1 MKVFLQKDLKD
12 CGLAV
17 LQSIYHFFYD
27 KKISINSLKT
37 KAFYSNDGI
46 NIANLER
53 LAKEFGIILES
64 YGGPYENLKT
74 LEIVKP
80 TIILIK
86 TEDLNHYVLL
96 TKVKKSKFEIIDP
109 LKGKVKI
116 KAETMAKIFQ
126 NVVIFAQKDPEY
138 KRSKIKDKSWNN
150 WWFFL
155 ESKSNWYLI
164 FLFFITAVSNFLSSL
179 FMKTIIDKVLPQQ
192 DIGLVI
198 KVSIFFAW
206 IVIWRILQD
215 IIKKIYIHKI
225 ELKIEKDI
233 FDRFFNAL
241 KTGKNFQLLKL
252 DNHDYIRRINLIP
265 SFAAFSASFYY
276 HIFNEVITFL
286 ISFFILLWIDIK
298 ILGLIIGIGII
309 YLFISII
316 VRKSISK
323 NHQFLMEDQLNSLTS
338 TNDMIFSL
346 ENLKRD
352 DVYKN
357 LKHQFDEKYYRYK
370 KTEFNIWKKES
381 YLSSF
386 NNFLFSI
393 APILIVVISSFWIFD
408 KKLSIGEL
416 LLFLSFFSFFI
427 NPLSSF
433 VNIVTNL
440 PIFLKEFELL
450 NFVLNIEK
458 ETTGKY
464 HQKIS
469 DIKLKD
475 LSVSYYK
482 NKTLFYIE
490 KMQIKENLHIIG
502 KNGSGK
508 STFLRLLNQEI
519 VYNGDFLINNL
530 DLKYYDQNELRKR
543 ICYIKSQNYFP
554 NISVLSFITN
564 ENPEKIQNL
573 INNFQRFDIQEMLYE
588 WQISLDSKFINN
600 GSNFSSGQKQII
612 ALLQLLTKD
621 FDLILLDEA
630 FENIDEKNFEF
641 LKKVISNYQKNA
653 MFIEISHSKR
663 YVIEQGE
670 TFDIKDISKQ

>member
-64 YGGPYENLKT
+64 YGGPYENLKN

-86 TEDLNHYVLL
+86 TGDLNHYVLL
-96 TKVKKSKFEIIDP
+96 TKIKKSKFEIIDP

-116 KAETMAKIFQ
+116 KPETMAKIFQ

-138 KRSKIKDKSWNN
+138 KRSKVKDKSWNN

-588 WQISLDSKFINN
+588 WQISLDSKFVNN

-612 ALLQLLTKD
+612 AILQLLTKD

>member
-86 TEDLNHYVLL
+86 TGDLNHYVLL

-198 KVSIFFAW
+198 KVSLFFAW

-490 KMQIKENLHIIG
+490 KMQIKENLRIIG

-588 WQISLDSKFINN
+588 WQISLDSKFVNN

-612 ALLQLLTKD
+612 AILQLLTKD

>member
-86 TEDLNHYVLL
+86 TGDLNHYVLL

-198 KVSIFFAW
+198 KVSLFFAW

-298 ILGLIIGIGII
+298 ILGIIIGIGII

-323 NHQFLMEDQLNSLTS
+323 NHQFLMEDQLNSLTG

-386 NNFLFSI
+386 NNFLFSL

-530 DLKYYDQNELRKR
+530 DLKYYDQNELRRR

-573 INNFQRFDIQEMLYE
+573 INNFQRFGIQEMLYE
-588 WQISLDSKFINN
+588 WQISLDSKFVNN

>member
-27 KKISINSLKT
+27 KKLSINSLKT

-86 TEDLNHYVLL
+86 TGDLNHYVLL

-116 KAETMAKIFQ
+116 KPEIMAKIFQ
-126 NVVIFAQKDPEY
+126 NVVIFAQKDPDY
-138 KRSKIKDKSWNN
+138 KRSKVKDKSWNN

-192 DIGLVI
+192 DISLVI

-588 WQISLDSKFINN
+588 WQISLDSKFVNN

-612 ALLQLLTKD
+612 AILQLLTKD

-663 YVIEQGE
+663 YVIEKGE

>member
-86 TEDLNHYVLL
+86 TGDLNHYVLL

-126 NVVIFAQKDPEY
+126 NIVIFAQKDPEY

-192 DIGLVI
+192 DLGLVI
-198 KVSIFFAW
+198 KVSLFFAW

-309 YLFISII
+309 YLLISII

-408 KKLSIGEL
+408 NKLSIGEL

-588 WQISLDSKFINN
+588 WQISLDSKFVNN

-612 ALLQLLTKD
+612 AILQLLTKD

-663 YVIEQGE
+663 YVIDQGE

>member
-64 YGGPYENLKT
+64 YGGHYENLKT

-86 TEDLNHYVLL
+86 TSDLNHYVLL

-179 FMKTIIDKVLPQQ
+179 FMKTIVDKVLPQQ
-192 DIGLVI
+192 DLGLVI
-198 KVSIFFAW
+198 KVSLFFAW

-408 KKLSIGEL
+408 NKLSIGEL

-573 INNFQRFDIQEMLYE
+573 INNFQRFDIQQMLYE
-588 WQISLDSKFINN
+588 WQISLDSKFVNN

-612 ALLQLLTKD
+612 AILQLLTRD

>member
-86 TEDLNHYVLL
+86 TGDLNHYVLL

-198 KVSIFFAW
+198 KASIFFAW

-225 ELKIEKDI
+225 KLKIEKDI

-298 ILGLIIGIGII
+298 ILGLIIGIGVI

-458 ETTGKY
+458 ETIGKY

-588 WQISLDSKFINN
+588 WQISLDSKFVNN

>member
-64 YGGPYENLKT
+64 YGGPYENLKN
-74 LEIVKP
+74 LEVVKP

-86 TEDLNHYVLL
+86 TGDLNHYVLL

-138 KRSKIKDKSWNN
+138 KRSKVKDKSWNN

-316 VRKSISK
+316 ARKSISK

-588 WQISLDSKFINN
+588 WQISLDSKFVNN

-612 ALLQLLTKD
+612 AILQLLTKD

>member
-27 KKISINSLKT
+27 KKLSINSLKT

-86 TEDLNHYVLL
+86 TGDLNHYVLL

-109 LKGKVKI
+109 LKGKLKI

-126 NVVIFAQKDPEY
+126 NVVIFAQKDPDY
-138 KRSKIKDKSWNN
+138 KRSKVKDKSWNN

-192 DIGLVI
+192 DLGLVI
-198 KVSIFFAW
+198 KVSLFFAW

-393 APILIVVISSFWIFD
+393 VPILIVVISSFWIFD

>member
-86 TEDLNHYVLL
+86 TGDLNHYVLL

-116 KAETMAKIFQ
+116 KPETMAKIFQ

-198 KVSIFFAW
+198 KVSLFFAW
-206 IVIWRILQD
+206 VVIWRILQD

-276 HIFNEVITFL
+276 HIFNEVIIFL
-286 ISFFILLWIDIK
+286 ISFFILLWIDIR

-588 WQISLDSKFINN
+588 WEISLDSKFINN

-612 ALLQLLTKD
+612 AILQLLTKD

>member
-27 KKISINSLKT
+27 KKLSINSLKT

-46 NIANLER
+46 NIANLEQ

-86 TEDLNHYVLL
+86 TGDLNHYVLL

-109 LKGKVKI
+109 LKGKVKV

-198 KVSIFFAW
+198 KVSLFFAW

-475 LSVSYYK
+475 LSVSYYN

-530 DLKYYDQNELRKR
+530 DLKYYDQNELHKR

-612 ALLQLLTKD
+612 AILQLLTKD

>member
-86 TEDLNHYVLL
+86 TGDLNHYVLL

-116 KAETMAKIFQ
+116 KNETMAKIFQ
-126 NVVIFAQKDPEY
+126 NVVIFAQKDPGY

-192 DIGLVI
+192 DLGLVI
-198 KVSIFFAW
+198 KVSLFFAW

-316 VRKSISK
+316 VRKTISK

-416 LLFLSFFSFFI
+416 LLFLSFLSFFI

-490 KMQIKENLHIIG
+490 KMQIKENLRIIG

-588 WQISLDSKFINN
+588 WQISLDSKFVNN

-612 ALLQLLTKD
+612 AILQLLTKD

>member
-27 KKISINSLKT
+27 KKLSINSLKT

-86 TEDLNHYVLL
+86 TGDLNHYVLL

-138 KRSKIKDKSWNN
+138 KKSKIKDKSWNN

-198 KVSIFFAW
+198 KVSLFFAW

-352 DVYKN
+352 DVYKH

-386 NNFLFSI
+386 NNFLFSL

-588 WQISLDSKFINN
+588 WQISLDSKFVNN

-612 ALLQLLTKD
+612 AILQLLTKD

>member
-64 YGGPYENLKT
+64 YGGPYENLKN

-86 TEDLNHYVLL
+86 TGDLNHYVLL

-116 KAETMAKIFQ
+116 KPETMAKIFQ
-126 NVVIFAQKDPEY
+126 NVVIFAQKDPDY
-138 KRSKIKDKSWNN
+138 KRSKVKDKSWNN

-316 VRKSISK
+316 ARKSISK

-588 WQISLDSKFINN
+588 WQISLDSKFVNN

-612 ALLQLLTKD
+612 AILQLLTKD

>member
-86 TEDLNHYVLL
+86 TGDLNHYVLL

-116 KAETMAKIFQ
+116 KAETMVKIFQ

-198 KVSIFFAW
+198 KVSLFFAW

-519 VYNGDFLINNL
+519 IYNGDFLINNL

-588 WQISLDSKFINN
+588 WQISLDSKFVNN

-612 ALLQLLTKD
+612 AILQLLTKD

>member
-64 YGGPYENLKT
+64 YGGPYENLKN

-86 TEDLNHYVLL
+86 TGDLNHYVLL

-109 LKGKVKI
+109 LKGKLKI
-116 KAETMAKIFQ
+116 KTETMAKIFQ

-138 KRSKIKDKSWNN
+138 KRSKVKDKSWNN

-573 INNFQRFDIQEMLYE
+573 INNFQRFDIQEILYE
-588 WQISLDSKFINN
+588 WQISLDSKFVNN

-612 ALLQLLTKD
+612 AILQLLTKD

>member
-86 TEDLNHYVLL
+86 TGDLNHYVLL

-109 LKGKVKI
+109 LKGKLKI

-192 DIGLVI
+192 DLGLVI
-198 KVSIFFAW
+198 KVSLFFAW

-346 ENLKRD
+346 VNLKRD

-408 KKLSIGEL
+408 EKLSIGEL

-588 WQISLDSKFINN
+588 WQISLDSKFVNN

-612 ALLQLLTKD
+612 AILQLLTKD

>member
-64 YGGPYENLKT
+64 YGGPYENLKN

-86 TEDLNHYVLL
+86 TGDLNHYVLL

-109 LKGKVKI
+109 LKGKLKI
-116 KAETMAKIFQ
+116 KTETMAKIFQ

-138 KRSKIKDKSWNN
+138 KRSKVKDKSWNN

-346 ENLKRD
+346 ENLKHD

-370 KTEFNIWKKES
+370 KSEFNIWKKES

-588 WQISLDSKFINN
+588 WQISLDSKFVNN

-612 ALLQLLTKD
+612 AILQLLTKD

>member
-86 TEDLNHYVLL
+86 TGDLNHYVLL

-109 LKGKVKI
+109 LKGKIKI

-138 KRSKIKDKSWNN
+138 KRSKAKDKSWNN

-588 WQISLDSKFINN
+588 WQISLDSKFVNN

-612 ALLQLLTKD
+612 AILQLLTKD

>member
-27 KKISINSLKT
+27 KKLSINSLKT

-86 TEDLNHYVLL
+86 TGDLNHYVLL

-126 NVVIFAQKDPEY
+126 NVVIFAQKDPDY

-198 KVSIFFAW
+198 KVSLFFAW

-588 WQISLDSKFINN
+588 WQISLDSKFVNN

-612 ALLQLLTKD
+612 AILQLLTKD

>member
-27 KKISINSLKT
+27 KKLSINSLKT

-86 TEDLNHYVLL
+86 TGDLNHYVLL

-179 FMKTIIDKVLPQQ
+179 FMKTIIDKVFPQQ

-346 ENLKRD
+346 VNLKRD

-408 KKLSIGEL
+408 EKLSIGEL

-588 WQISLDSKFINN
+588 WQISLDSKFVNN

-612 ALLQLLTKD
+612 AILQLLTKD

>member
-86 TEDLNHYVLL
+86 TGDLNHYVLL

-179 FMKTIIDKVLPQQ
+179 FMKTIVDKVLPQQ
-192 DIGLVI
+192 DLGLVI
-198 KVSIFFAW
+198 KVSLFFAW

-408 KKLSIGEL
+408 EKLSIGEL

-573 INNFQRFDIQEMLYE
+573 INNFQRFDIQQMLYE
-588 WQISLDSKFINN
+588 WQISLDSKFVNN

-612 ALLQLLTKD
+612 AILQLLTRD

>member
-86 TEDLNHYVLL
+86 TGDLNHYVLL

-192 DIGLVI
+192 DLGLVI
-198 KVSIFFAW
+198 KVSLFFAW

-408 KKLSIGEL
+408 EKLSIGEL

-588 WQISLDSKFINN
+588 WQISLDSKFVNN

-612 ALLQLLTKD
+612 AILQLLTKD

>member
-27 KKISINSLKT
+27 KKLSINSLKT

-86 TEDLNHYVLL
+86 TGDLNHYVLL

-126 NVVIFAQKDPEY
+126 NIVIFAQKDPEY

-298 ILGLIIGIGII
+298 ILGLIMGIGII

-393 APILIVVISSFWIFD
+393 VPILIVVISSFWIFD
-408 KKLSIGEL
+408 NKLSIGEL

-588 WQISLDSKFINN
+588 WQISLDSKFVNN

-612 ALLQLLTKD
+612 AILQLLTKD

-630 FENIDEKNFEF
+630 FENIDEKNFKF
-641 LKKVISNYQKNA
+641 LKEVILNYQKNA

>member
-86 TEDLNHYVLL
+86 TGDLNHYVLL

-298 ILGLIIGIGII
+298 ILGLIIGIGIV

-346 ENLKRD
+346 ENLKQD

-508 STFLRLLNQEI
+508 STFLRFLNQEI

-588 WQISLDSKFINN
+588 WQISLDSKFVNN

-612 ALLQLLTKD
+612 AILQLLTKD

>member
-64 YGGPYENLKT
+64 YGGHYENLKT

-86 TEDLNHYVLL
+86 TSDLNHYVLL

-198 KVSIFFAW
+198 KVSLFFAW
-206 IVIWRILQD
+206 VVIWRILQD

-433 VNIVTNL
+433 VNIVTSL

-588 WQISLDSKFINN
+588 WQISLDSKFVNN

-612 ALLQLLTKD
+612 AILQLLTKD

>member
-86 TEDLNHYVLL
+86 TGDLNHYVLL

-198 KVSIFFAW
+198 KVSLFFAW
-206 IVIWRILQD
+206 ILIWRILQD

>member
-86 TEDLNHYVLL
+86 TGDLNHYVLL

-588 WQISLDSKFINN
+588 WQISLDSKFVNN

-612 ALLQLLTKD
+612 AILQLLTKD

>member
-86 TEDLNHYVLL
+86 TGDLNHYVLL

-109 LKGKVKI
+109 LKGKIKI

-138 KRSKIKDKSWNN
+138 KRSKLKDKSWNN

-588 WQISLDSKFINN
+588 WQISLDSKFVNN

-612 ALLQLLTKD
+612 AILQLLTKD

>member
-64 YGGPYENLKT
+64 YGGSYENLKT

-86 TEDLNHYVLL
+86 TGDLNHYVLL

-109 LKGKVKI
+109 LKGKIKI

-138 KRSKIKDKSWNN
+138 KRSKVKDKSWNN

-393 APILIVVISSFWIFD
+393 APILIVVISSFWILD

-588 WQISLDSKFINN
+588 WQISLDSKFVNN

-612 ALLQLLTKD
+612 AILQLLTKD

>member
-86 TEDLNHYVLL
+86 TGDLNHYVLL

-116 KAETMAKIFQ
+116 KPETMAKIFQ

-298 ILGLIIGIGII
+298 ILGLIIWIGII

-316 VRKSISK
+316 VRKTISK

-588 WQISLDSKFINN
+588 WQISLDSKFVNN

>member
-86 TEDLNHYVLL
+86 TGDLNHYVLL

-109 LKGKVKI
+109 LKGKLKI

-126 NVVIFAQKDPEY
+126 NVVIFAQKDPDY
-138 KRSKIKDKSWNN
+138 KRSKVKDKSWNN
-150 WWFFL
+150 WWFFF

-192 DIGLVI
+192 DLGLVI
-198 KVSIFFAW
+198 KVSLFFAW

-346 ENLKRD
+346 ENLKRE

-408 KKLSIGEL
+408 NKLSIGEL

-464 HQKIS
+464 QQKIS

-588 WQISLDSKFINN
+588 WQISLDSKFVNN

-612 ALLQLLTKD
+612 AILQLLTKD

>member
-86 TEDLNHYVLL
+86 TGDLNHYVLL

-116 KAETMAKIFQ
+116 KPETMAKIFQ

-612 ALLQLLTKD
+612 AILQLLTKD

>member
-27 KKISINSLKT
+27 KKLSINSLKT

-86 TEDLNHYVLL
+86 TGDLNHYVLL

-116 KAETMAKIFQ
+116 KPETMAKIFQ

-192 DIGLVI
+192 DLGLVI
-198 KVSIFFAW
+198 KVSLFFAW

-490 KMQIKENLHIIG
+490 KIQIKENLHIIG

>member
-86 TEDLNHYVLL
+86 TGDLNHYVLL

-198 KVSIFFAW
+198 KASLFFAW

-573 INNFQRFDIQEMLYE
+573 INNFQRFDIQQMLYE

-600 GSNFSSGQKQII
+600 GSNFSNGQKQII
-612 ALLQLLTKD
+612 AILQLLTKD

>member
-1 MKVFLQKDLKD
+1 
-12 CGLAV
+12 
-17 LQSIYHFFYD
+17 
-27 KKISINSLKT
+27 
-37 KAFYSNDGI
+37 
-46 NIANLER
+46 
-53 LAKEFGIILES
+53 
-64 YGGPYENLKT
+64 
-74 LEIVKP
+74 
-80 TIILIK
+80 
-86 TEDLNHYVLL
+86 
-96 TKVKKSKFEIIDP
+96 
-109 LKGKVKI
+109 
-116 KAETMAKIFQ
+116 MAKIFQ
-126 NVVIFAQKDPEY
+126 NVVIFAQKDPDY
-138 KRSKIKDKSWNN
+138 KRSKVKDKSWNN

-192 DIGLVI
+192 DISLVI

-588 WQISLDSKFINN
+588 WQISLDSKFVNN

-612 ALLQLLTKD
+612 AILQLLTKD

-663 YVIEQGE
+663 YVIEKGE

>member
-27 KKISINSLKT
+27 KKLSINSLKT

-86 TEDLNHYVLL
+86 TGDLNHYVLL

-198 KVSIFFAW
+198 KVSLFFAW

-276 HIFNEVITFL
+276 HIFNEVIAFL

-519 VYNGDFLINNL
+519 IYNGDFLINNL

-588 WQISLDSKFINN
+588 WQISLDSKFVNN

-612 ALLQLLTKD
+612 AILQLLTKD

>member
-1 MKVFLQKDLKD
+1 MLW
-12 CGLAV
+12 C
-17 LQSIYHFFYD
+17 Y
-27 KKISINSLKT
+27 N
-37 KAFYSNDGI
+37 
-46 NIANLER
+46 NIKL
-53 LAKEFGIILES
+53 
-64 YGGPYENLKT
+64 
-74 LEIVKP
+74 
-80 TIILIK
+80 
-86 TEDLNHYVLL
+86 
-96 TKVKKSKFEIIDP
+96 
-109 LKGKVKI
+109 
-116 KAETMAKIFQ
+116 
-126 NVVIFAQKDPEY
+126 
-138 KRSKIKDKSWNN
+138 
-150 WWFFL
+150 
-155 ESKSNWYLI
+155 LI
-164 FLFFITAVSNFLSSL
+164 FF
-179 FMKTIIDKVLPQQ
+179 VL
-192 DIGLVI
+192 V
-198 KVSIFFAW
+198 
-206 IVIWRILQD
+206 
-215 IIKKIYIHKI
+215 Y
-225 ELKIEKDI
+225 
-233 FDRFFNAL
+233 
-241 KTGKNFQLLKL
+241 
-252 DNHDYIRRINLIP
+252 
-265 SFAAFSASFYY
+265 FAAFSASFYY

-357 LKHQFDEKYYRYK
+357 LKHQFDEKYCRYK

-588 WQISLDSKFINN
+588 WQISLDSKFVNN

-612 ALLQLLTKD
+612 AILQLLTKD